1 MLPCHNW
8 LKMTEARLLAC
19 CMLPHMPTL
28 LLQPCS
34 WEHSFWSDCSRKAKL
49 DRGAEMKCSNLFLQE
64 RSGLP
69 NTARV
74 AAFGYQD
81 HVQTLPWP
89 PFSPKR
95 LVLNVPEDMLHNMF
109 IRGSHNHWPLHS
121 WKIFSSRK
129 KVILQQRIKKV
140 VQSTQRGWLFAS
152 CPQETIPS
160 MKHID

>member
-1 MLPCHNW
+1 
-8 LKMTEARLLAC
+8 
-19 CMLPHMPTL
+19 
-28 LLQPCS
+28 
-34 WEHSFWSDCSRKAKL
+34 
-49 DRGAEMKCSNLFLQE
+49 MKCCNLFLQE

-89 PFSPKR
+89 PFSPKC
-95 LVLNVPEDMLHNMF
+95 LVLNGPEDMLHNMF

-129 KVILQQRIKKV
+129 KVILQQQIQKV

-152 CPQETIPS
+152 CPQNTIPS
-160 MKHID
+160 MKHIDWYILMETHFWKSEWKKKFFICCFQLFFVFLIQFIFLY

>member
-1 MLPCHNW
+1 
-8 LKMTEARLLAC
+8 
-19 CMLPHMPTL
+19 
-28 LLQPCS
+28 
-34 WEHSFWSDCSRKAKL
+34 
-49 DRGAEMKCSNLFLQE
+49 MKCCNLFLQE

-69 NTARV
+69 STARV

-81 HVQTLPWP
+81 HVQTLLWP
-89 PFSPKR
+89 PFSPKC
-95 LVLNVPEDMLHNMF
+95 LVLNRPEDMLHNMF

-129 KVILQQRIKKV
+129 KVILQQQIQKV

-160 MKHID
+160 MKHIDWYILMETHFGNLNVKKSFLFVVLSCFLFF